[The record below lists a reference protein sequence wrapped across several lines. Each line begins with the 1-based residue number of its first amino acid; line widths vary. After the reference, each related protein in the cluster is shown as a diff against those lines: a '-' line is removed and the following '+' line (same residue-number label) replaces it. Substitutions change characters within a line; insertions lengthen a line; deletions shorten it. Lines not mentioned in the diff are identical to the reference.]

1 MSAPDIPPHE
11 SPIRTPK
18 QLIAVLVLAF
28 VVPITVI
35 LMLAYLVTSS
45 PRPDPDS
52 PAMSPEKVA
61 ERVRP
66 VAEVNLAASAG
77 GAQTARSGEEIYKTV
92 CMACHAAGVQ
102 GAPKFGNRG
111 DWAPR
116 LKAGEKG
123 LLQSALK
130 GKGAMPPK
138 GGASDLSELELERA
152 VVYMANAGGAK
163 FKEPAGAPAPQAA
176 KAQPAPAASHG
187 DHVAAP
193 QPPAAAP
200 AAKATKTASKA
211 DGKKVFDA
219 TCVVCH
225 GTGVAG
231 APKFGDKTAWTPHL
245 AHGVAELYQSALK
258 GKNAMP
264 PKGGNMTLSDDE
276 VKAAVDYMVAA
287 AK

>member
-11 SPIRTPK
+11 SPIRTPQ
-18 QLIAVLVLAF
+18 QLVAVLVLAF
-28 VVPITVI
+28 AVPITVI

-77 GAQTARSGEEIYKTV
+77 GAQTARSAEEIYKTV

-163 FKEPAGAPAPQAA
+163 FKEPAGAPAQQQAA
-176 KAQPAPAASHG
+176 AAAQPT
-187 DHVAAP
+187 
-193 QPPAAAP
+193 AAP
-200 AAKATKTASKA
+200 AAKGASAKA
-211 DGKKVFDA
+211 DGKKVYET

-225 GTGVAG
+225 GGGVAG
-231 APKFGDKTAWTPHL
+231 APKFGDRTAWAPHL
-245 AHGVAELYQSALK
+245 AHGVPHLYENAMK
-258 GKNAMP
+258 GINAMP
-264 PKGGNMTLSDDE
+264 PRGGNATLSDAE

>member
-1 MSAPDIPPHE
+1 MNAPDIPPHE

-116 LKAGEKG
+116 LKAGAKG

-176 KAQPAPAASHG
+176 KAQAAPAACHG

-193 QPPAAAP
+193 QPPAAP

-211 DGKKVFDA
+211 DGKKVFDT